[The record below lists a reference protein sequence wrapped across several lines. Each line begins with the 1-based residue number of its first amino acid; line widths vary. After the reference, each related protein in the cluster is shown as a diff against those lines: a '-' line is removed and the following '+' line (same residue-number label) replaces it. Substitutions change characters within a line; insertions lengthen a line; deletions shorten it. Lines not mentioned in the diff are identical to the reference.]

1 MTQSLDR
8 QIKVLIVDDHPI
20 VRTAIR
26 SLLRSAADIVVVDE
40 GGNGRQAIELART
53 GKPDLIL
60 LDIELPDLRGD
71 AVLRTIREMQPETR
85 VLAVTSYN
93 DREYLLSML
102 ENGASGYITKDEVPA
117 KLLEAI
123 RCIIYAGRSWFSPQV
138 IKSGRATP
146 PEEQTLTELEIKIL
160 RQLILGG
167 SQIEIAHALGLDE
180 VRVAKFLGILMMKYG
195 VDSLAALRNIAE
207 RVLGAG

>member
-1 MTQSLDR
+1 MGQSLDR

-26 SLLRSAADIVVVDE
+26 SLLRSAADIVVIEE
-40 GGNGRQAIELART
+40 GGNGEQAIELART
-53 GKPDLIL
+53 EKPDLIL

-71 AVLRTIREMQPETR
+71 AVLRKIRELRLETR
-85 VLAVTSYN
+85 VLAVTSYS

-123 RCIIYAGRSWFSPQV
+123 RSIMYSGRSWFSPQV
-138 IKSGRATP
+138 IKSGRTAP

-160 RQLILGG
+160 RQLILGS
-167 SQIEIAHALGLDE
+167 SQSEIAHALGLDE
-180 VRVAKFLGILMMKYG
+180 VRVAKFVGIMMMKFD
-195 VDSLAALRNIAE
+195 VDSLAALKYIAE
-207 RVLGAG
+207 RVLGGI

>member
-1 MTQSLDR
+1 MSRGLDR

-26 SLLRSAADIVVVDE
+26 SLLRSAGDIVVVQE
-40 GGNGRQAIELART
+40 GGNGAQAIELARSE
-53 GKPDLIL
+53 KPDLIL

-71 AVLRTIREMQPETR
+71 AVLRKIREMRLDTR
-85 VLAVTSYN
+85 VLAVTSYS

-123 RCIIYAGRSWFSPQV
+123 RSIVYSGRSWFSPQV
-138 IKSGRATP
+138 IKSGHTAP

-160 RQLILGG
+160 RQLLLGG
-167 SQIEIAHALGLDE
+167 SQAEIASALGLDE
-180 VRVAKFLGILMMKYG
+180 ARVARFLGIMMMKFD
-195 VDSLAALRNIAE
+195 VDSLAALKYIAG
-207 RVLGAG
+207 RLLGDS

>member
-1 MTQSLDR
+1 MTQILDR

-26 SLLRSAADIVVVDE
+26 SLLRSAADIQVVDE
-40 GGNGRQAIELART
+40 GANGQQAIELAKRER
-53 GKPDLIL
+53 PDLIL

-71 AVLRTIREMQPETR
+71 AVLRKIRELKLDTR
-85 VLAVTSYN
+85 VLAVTSYS

-123 RCIIYAGRSWFSPQV
+123 RTIVYAGRSWFSPQV
-138 IKSGRATP
+138 IKSGRSAP

-160 RQLILGG
+160 RQLIRGR
-167 SQIEIAHALGLDE
+167 SQTEIARALELQE
-180 VRVAKFLGILMMKYG
+180 ARVAKFLGILMMKYD
-195 VDSLAALRNIAE
+195 VDSLAALKYIAE
-207 RVLGAG
+207 RVLGAA

>member
-1 MTQSLDR
+1 MTQILDR

-26 SLLRSAADIVVVDE
+26 SLLRSAADIQVVDE
-40 GGNGRQAIELART
+40 GANGQQAIDLAKRER
-53 GKPDLIL
+53 PDLIL

-71 AVLRTIREMQPETR
+71 AVLRKIRELKLDTR
-85 VLAVTSYN
+85 VLAVTSYS

-123 RCIIYAGRSWFSPQV
+123 RTIVYAGRSWFSPQV
-138 IKSGRATP
+138 IKSGRSAP

-160 RQLILGG
+160 RQLIRGR
-167 SQIEIAHALGLDE
+167 SQTEIARALELQE
-180 VRVAKFLGILMMKYG
+180 ARVAKFLGILMMKYD
-195 VDSLAALRNIAE
+195 VDSLAALKYIAE
-207 RVLGAG
+207 RVLGAA

>member
-1 MTQSLDR
+1 MAQSLER

-26 SLLRSAADIVVVDE
+26 SLLRAASDIVVVQE
-40 GGNGRQAIELART
+40 GGSGAQAIELARRE
-53 GKPDLIL
+53 KPDLIL

-71 AVLRTIREMQPETR
+71 AVLKKIREMNLDTR
-85 VLAVTSYN
+85 VLAVTSYS

-123 RCIIYAGRSWFSPQV
+123 RSIVYSGRSWFSPQV
-138 IKSGRATP
+138 IKSGSTAP
-146 PEEQTLTELEIKIL
+146 PEEQTLTEVEIKIL
-160 RQLILGG
+160 RQLLAGG
-167 SQIEIAHALGLDE
+167 SQAEIARALGLDE
-180 VRVAKFLGILMMKYG
+180 ARIARFLGIMMMKFE
-195 VDSLAALRNIAE
+195 VDSLAALKYIAG
-207 RVLGAG
+207 RLLGDG